1 MRILEQLKPLGLL
14 LLRGALGAI
23 FIFHGYPKLF
33 TTTHQTMQFFEHV
46 GLPGYFVYIAG
57 VLEFFGGIMLVVGLF
72 TRIAAL
78 LLAGEMVVA
87 LWRVHGLFSNPSA
100 VENYQFPLVVAAGA
114 FALATIGAGIISIDQ
129 IIFGE
134 GRGRSP
140 RKLKGRD

>member
-14 LLRGALGAI
+14 LLRGALGVI

-57 VLEFFGGIMLVVGLF
+57 VLEFFGG
-72 TRIAAL
+72 IAAL